1 MEVQLETPRLLLRMW
16 RESDVHAY
24 AEMCADPDVM
34 RYLTG
39 ETWNRMQTWRHIAF
53 LIGHWNLRGY
63 GHWAVEEKATGAFVG
78 RIGFLNPIDYPGFE
92 LGWTLAKHHWGKG
105 YATEGSRRALDYAFD
120 ELKQPH
126 VISLINRENTKS
138 VDVAL
143 RLGASY
149 EEEAVVMGERV
160 DVYGIHQRQ

>member
-53 LIGHWNLRGY
+53 LIGHWNLRGGSGRLY
-63 GHWAVEEKATGAFVG
+63 LRRLRASHPAT
-78 RIGFLNPIDYPGFE
+78 D
-92 LGWTLAKHHWGKG
+92 
-105 YATEGSRRALDYAFD
+105 
-120 ELKQPH
+120 
-126 VISLINRENTKS
+126 
-138 VDVAL
+138 
-143 RLGASY
+143 
-149 EEEAVVMGERV
+149 
-160 DVYGIHQRQ
+160 